1 LLNGTDPDN
10 TVPARAIPATVTT
23 ELRWA
28 DAHTQAARVASGELS
43 PLELVDAAIAR
54 IEQLDPAV
62 NAVIHRRF
70 ERAREEAQATLP
82 DGPFRGVPM
91 LLKDLGNH
99 SNGDPFHIGTRFLRD
114 RAWRSDHESAFVA
127 RLRRAGFVILGR
139 TSTPEFAGAITT
151 EPLATGP
158 TRNPWDT
165 TRSTGGSSG
174 GSAAAV
180 AAGMVPLAHASDGG
194 GSIRIPASECGL
206 VGLKPTR
213 ARVSMAPDAG
223 EGWMG
228 LSTHGVVSRT
238 VRDTAAAL
246 DCMAGPE
253 PGDPYAAPSL
263 LRPLTQEVGADPGRL
278 RIGFLDHPARPD
290 TVADPTVAAAV
301 TSTAKL
307 LVELG
312 HHVEAAHPDAFGDPD
327 LPAHYGMVVSSSMAA
342 EANRWSDLLGIPID
356 ESVLEP
362 MTALSVGYGRSAMAT
377 DLAATVAWMH
387 SYQRRIASWWSD
399 FDILLTPVLNGPPPP
414 IGWFDDLTTSYA
426 RIGELLQYT
435 AQFNLSGQPAI
446 SLPLH
451 SSEDGLP
458 IGVQLVGGYGRED
471 VLVRL
476 AAQLEQAQ
484 PWAHRHPPL

>member
-1 LLNGTDPDN
+1 MK
-10 TVPARAIPATVTT
+10 

-28 DAHTQAARVASGELS
+28 DAHTQAALVASGELS
-43 PLELVDAAIAR
+43 PLELVDAAIGR
-54 IEQLDPAV
+54 IEHLDPAI

-70 ERAREEAQATLP
+70 ERAREEARGTVP
-82 DGPFRGVPM
+82 DGPFRGVPL

-99 SNGDPFHIGTRFLRD
+99 SAGDPFHIGTRFLRD
-114 RAWRSDHESAFVA
+114 RDWRSDHDSAFVA
-127 RLRRAGFVILGR
+127 RLRRAGFIILGR

-180 AAGMVPLAHASDGG
+180 AAGMVPIAHASDGG

-213 ARVSMAPDAG
+213 ARVSMGPDAG

-253 PGDPYAAPSL
+253 PGDPYAAPPL
-263 LRPLTQEVGADPGRL
+263 PRPLAQEVGADPGRL
-278 RIGFLDHPARPD
+278 RIGFVDHPTRPD
-290 TVADPTVAAAV
+290 TAADPPTAAAV
-301 TSTAKL
+301 TSAAKL
-307 LVELG
+307 LAKLG
-312 HHVEAAHPDAFGDPD
+312 HHVEAAYPDALGDPE
-327 LPAHYGMVVSSSMAA
+327 LSLRYGMVVSTSMAA
-342 EANRWSDLLGIPID
+342 EADRWSARLGIPID
-356 ESVLEP
+356 DSVLEP
-362 MTALSVGYGRSAMAT
+362 MTALSVGYGRSTSAT
-377 DLAATVAWMH
+377 DLLATVAWNH
-387 SYQRRIASWWSD
+387 NYQRRMAQWWND
-399 FDILLTPVLNGPPPP
+399 FDVLLTPVLNGPPPP
-414 IGWFDDLTTSYA
+414 IGWFADMTTSYA

-435 AQFNLSGQPAI
+435 AQFNVSGQPAI

-451 SSEDGLP
+451 TNVDGLP

-476 AAQLEQAQ
+476 AAQLEQAC
-484 PWAHRHPPL
+484 PWADRYPPL

>member
-1 LLNGTDPDN
+1 
-10 TVPARAIPATVTT
+10 
-23 ELRWA
+23 
-28 DAHTQAARVASGELS
+28 
-43 PLELVDAAIAR
+43 
-54 IEQLDPAV
+54 
-62 NAVIHRRF
+62 
-70 ERAREEAQATLP
+70 
-82 DGPFRGVPM
+82 
-91 LLKDLGNH
+91 
-99 SNGDPFHIGTRFLRD
+99 
-114 RAWRSDHESAFVA
+114 
-127 RLRRAGFVILGR
+127 
-139 TSTPEFAGAITT
+139 
-151 EPLATGP
+151 
-158 TRNPWDT
+158 
-165 TRSTGGSSG
+165 
-174 GSAAAV
+174 
-180 AAGMVPLAHASDGG
+180 
-194 GSIRIPASECGL
+194 
-206 VGLKPTR
+206 
-213 ARVSMAPDAG
+213 
-223 EGWMG
+223 MG

-307 LVELG
+307 LAELG

-414 IGWFDDLTTSYA
+414 IGWFGDLTTSYA